1 MAEIGVCEWNTT
13 AHGDM
18 HVIRRSNRIDH
29 SWDLYARV
37 AYRASVDI
45 STLLNDKLCSF
56 RVKRVVFLSSIRND
70 SRLICS
76 PRKSRESWRS
86 GGQDLRDL
94 VKDTHSQFRIFETR
108 GGVGGSIWRSGTV
121 PHQTKEFDCC
131 RSVPC
136 RVRKQRT
143 VFGIAP

>member
-1 MAEIGVCEWNTT
+1 MNEIQQRRE
-13 AHGDM
+13 M

-70 SRLICS
+70 SRLIRS

-108 GGVGGSIWRSGTV
+108 GGVAGQFDVVAQFLIKRKSLTPAVRSLV
-121 PHQTKEFDCC
+121 
-131 RSVPC
+131 S
-136 RVRKQRT
+136 
-143 VFGIAP
+143 